1 MHKVM
6 ARKPKQ
12 HPPMTEQE
20 YGGIIKRV
28 DCRMRRALGPELAK
42 DPLVLSLGRTF
53 M

>member
-1 MHKVM
+1 
-6 ARKPKQ
+6 
-12 HPPMTEQE
+12 MTEQE

>member
-1 MHKVM
+1 M

-12 HPPMTEQE
+12 HPPMIDQE

-28 DCRMRRALGPELAK
+28 DHRTQRTLGTESAK
-42 DPLVLSLGRTF
+42 EPLVLSLGRTF